1 MVAGETI
8 LPDGPAAQLAPVLDA
23 VSWVPVARHHP
34 EIIRVV
40 SANGLHGRLPG
51 PELQGS
57 CRIKLQYD
65 GTTVPTEGA
74 EALGLAE
81 SLAKAY
87 PNGWV
92 YVEFRRDKE

>member
-8 LPDGPAAQLAPVLDA
+8 LPDGPAAQLAPVLGA

-40 SANGLHGRLPG
+40 SANGLHGRLPD
-51 PELQGS
+51 PELQSS
-57 CRIKLQYD
+57 CRTKHEYD
-65 GTTVPTEGA
+65 GTTVLTEGD

-92 YVEFRRDKE
+92 YIEYRRD